1 MNSLLSNF
9 REGELR
15 RREHTHLWLLTLGLG
30 ILIIIFANSL
40 STSITVQW
48 FITGILFLLMVI
60 YGYLA
65 YRNASVSSDIKGDGM
80 YYLGLLFTFAAL
92 VAALV
97 KFSWVASADNLTPLI
112 ANFGIALVTTI
123 IGLSGRVWF
132 AMGQESAGDV
142 AAGAVNDLEKE
153 VDKWKGQLVRSG
165 QTLES
170 LIGHL
175 KTSESVWKDTVA
187 RIMGTAEAVGNSCD
201 DFTRITKD
209 LAQGAGAFREAANEI
224 ASSASRMTGP
234 MHDVSKR
241 IARLND
247 ECDRFGGVLE
257 QARLTLAAL
266 DGNHFTNGVADF
278 QRTIADASTLVSQ
291 LRNPLEQTGRTISE
305 FGEKAD
311 VGSRAFAE
319 LETAGRRIGQVGAN
333 LTNFS
338 DALDRLEAAL
348 QVVAKNGEGASKGI
362 ADTGEAIENMR
373 TATEKVAKPL
383 HQAATDASQLTGNV
397 ADLREKTDDLGS
409 DLSAARDAGKR
420 IREDLE
426 AVHAK
431 RPGSWLFGWLRRRRT
446 KSD

>member
-1 MNSLLSNF
+1 MSLRISNPLAG
-9 REGELR
+9 EGSR
-15 RREHTHLWLLTLGLG
+15 QSHMRLWVGVLAVGFFV
-30 ILIIIFANSL
+30 IFAVRPLVNLGPWVSAIFL
-40 STSITVQW
+40 C
-48 FITGILFLLMVI
+48 LLMLV
-60 YGYLA
+60 YGWITHQ
-65 YRNASVSSDIKGDGM
+65 NEHVSPDTKGDGI

-92 VAALV
+92 VAVLAR
-97 KFSWVASADNLTPLI
+97 FARAPPEDNLTLLI
-112 ANFGIALVTTI
+112 ANFGIALLTTI
-123 IGLSGRVWF
+123 FGLAGRVWF
-132 AMGQESAGDV
+132 AMGQESAGDI
-142 AAGAVNDLEKE
+142 AADAVHTLEDA
-153 VDKWKGQLVRSG
+153 VDKMKRQAMRSG
-165 QTLES
+165 ETLET
-170 LIGHL
+170 LVGHL
-175 KTSESVWKDTVA
+175 ETSEQVWKSTLG
-187 RIMGTAEAVGNSCD
+187 RISDAAEAVDGSLD
-201 DFTRITKD
+201 DFARITKD

-234 MHDVSKR
+234 MHDMSKR

-257 QARLTLAAL
+257 QARSTLAAL

-278 QRTIADASTLVSQ
+278 ERTLADASTLVSR
-291 LRNPLEQTGRTISE
+291 LRSPLEQTGKTISE

-319 LETAGRRIGQVGAN
+319 LEAAGRRIGQVGAN

-383 HQAATDASQLTGNV
+383 RQAATDASQLTDNV
-397 ADLREKTDDLGS
+397 ADLRETTAGLGS
-409 DLSAARDAGKR
+409 DLSAAREAGKR

-426 AVHAK
+426 AVHAT
-431 RPGSWLFGWLRRRRT
+431 RSGGRLFGWLRRRRAQ
-446 KSD
+446 SDG